1 MIVGNGLVA
10 KAFAQNYA
18 NDEDVV
24 IFASGVSNSK
34 EIREEA
40 FLREKQLL
48 TNALEANKFM
58 VYFSTCSVD
67 DPELFN
73 SPYVVHKKK
82 MEALVLDRAQ
92 QHAIFRLPQ
101 VVGHTRNLNTLTNYL
116 YHKIVSGSNFQVW
129 RYAKRNLIDI
139 DDIVSISNYLIKHSL
154 AAKMTVNIA
163 SPFSISIPDLLGIFE
178 TVLGTKANYTIVE
191 AGGTYEIDVER
202 VITVA
207 NHLGIDFDETYAKRI
222 IRKYYGG

>member
-10 KAFAQNYA
+10 KAFFRDYA
-18 NDEDVV
+18 DDEEVV

-34 EIREEA
+34 ESRDEA

-48 TNALEANKFM
+48 MNALTANKFM

-73 SPYVVHKKK
+73 SPYVIHKKK
-82 MEALVLDRAQ
+82 MESLVREGTQ
-92 QHAIFRLPQ
+92 RHAIFRLPQ
-101 VVGHTRNLNTLTNYL
+101 VVGNTHNPNTLTNYL
-116 YHKIVSGSNFQVW
+116 YQKIVSGSAFQVW

-139 DDIVSISNYLIKHSL
+139 DAIASISNYLIRHSL
-154 AAKMTVNIA
+154 NERLTVNIA
-163 SPFSISIPDLLGIFE
+163 SPFSISIPELVGIFE
-178 TVLGTKANYTIVE
+178 TVLGKKANYTIVD
-191 AGGTYEIDVER
+191 AGGVYEINVEQI
-202 VITVA
+202 VDIA
-207 NHLGIDFDETYAKRI
+207 NQLGVKFDETYIEKL